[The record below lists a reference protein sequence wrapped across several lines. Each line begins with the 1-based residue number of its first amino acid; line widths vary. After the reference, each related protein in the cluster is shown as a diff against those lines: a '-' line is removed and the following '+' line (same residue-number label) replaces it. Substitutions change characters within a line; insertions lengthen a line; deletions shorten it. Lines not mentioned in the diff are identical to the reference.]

1 MINVYPVKIEAVD
14 ADTGDLMFTMETFD
28 SHAATVEIKTVIGN
42 SNIDQLTAAMRRAV
56 VMLELE

>member
-14 ADTGDLMFTMETFD
+14 EDGQVQFTMETQD
-28 SHAATVEIKTVIGN
+28 EHCAMVDIRTVIGPN
-42 SNIDQLTAAMRRAV
+42 NIDQLTAAMRRAV